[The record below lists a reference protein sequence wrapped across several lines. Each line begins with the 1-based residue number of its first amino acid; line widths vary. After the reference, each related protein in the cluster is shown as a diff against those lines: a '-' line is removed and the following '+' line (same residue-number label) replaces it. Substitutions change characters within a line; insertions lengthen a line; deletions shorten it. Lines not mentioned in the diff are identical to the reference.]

1 MNNDFLGFE
10 KYRRDK
16 PSNSQP
22 EDASSTSKET
32 KEPPRPSK
40 SESRPDMKK
49 VFEKEFKIDFS
60 TFGQKKSGSGSG
72 GSGEDGNQSDQ
83 LIKLA
88 AGTAAVLGL
97 YFLNSQVSTFTVHN
111 QYFIKNEFIFKLKYF
126 FVKLIIFA
134 AL

>member
-1 MNNDFLGFE
+1 MIRTLIEKWLFLGFE

-60 TFGQKKSGSGSG
+60 TFGQKKSGSGGG
-72 GSGEDGNQSDQ
+72 GSGEDGNQTDQ

-88 AGTAAVLGL
+88 AGTAAILGL
-97 YFLNSQVSTFTVHN
+97 YFLNSQVSTYIYSTPS
-111 QYFIKNEFIFKLKYF
+111 EFY
-126 FVKLIIFA
+126 
-134 AL
+134 

>member
-1 MNNDFLGFE
+1 
-10 KYRRDK
+10 
-16 PSNSQP
+16 
-22 EDASSTSKET
+22 
-32 KEPPRPSK
+32 
-40 SESRPDMKK
+40 MKK